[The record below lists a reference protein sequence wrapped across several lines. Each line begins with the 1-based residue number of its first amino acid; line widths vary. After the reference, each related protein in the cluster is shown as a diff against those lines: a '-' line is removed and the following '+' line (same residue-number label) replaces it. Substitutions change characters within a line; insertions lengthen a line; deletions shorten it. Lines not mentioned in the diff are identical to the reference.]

1 MSVPSFIAPLL
12 RRPETL
18 LQLIA
23 ENPGDMAD
31 AALMMITSSAT
42 NDYLEKIGTEA
53 IGARH
58 LSAKLGADGV
68 MPDGTEVETKP
79 RKSKT
84 PNTTSAGVVNDDT
97 PMKLKK
103 SVESDPLLV
112 IINATPESR
121 INWAV
126 VTRFKYWNNARY
138 AKIVKNLQITASD
151 GWKWSLA
158 ELPYEPAEVAACL
171 TDLNARHTAHRYVRS
186 SDLHL
191 SVLLKVP
198 YEDRNIWVHPDV
210 PHNSLP
216 KVIQQLL

>member
-1 MSVPSFIAPLL
+1 MSIPSFIAPLL
-12 RRPETL
+12 RRPEAL
-18 LQLIA
+18 LQQIA

-42 NDYLEKIGTEA
+42 NDYLEKIGAEA

-58 LSAKLGADGV
+58 LSAKLGADGM
-68 MPDGTEVETKP
+68 MPDGTEVEIKP

-84 PNTTSAGVVNDDT
+84 PNATSCGVVNDDT

-112 IINATPESR
+112 VINATTESR
-121 INWAV
+121 VNWAV

-138 AKIVKNLQITASD
+138 AKIVKNLGITASD

-158 ELPYEPAEVAACL
+158 ELPYEPTDLASCL
-171 TDLNARHTAHRYVRS
+171 TDLNARHAAHRYVRS

-191 SVLLKVP
+191 SVLLKIP
-198 YEDRNIWVHPDV
+198 HEERNIWVHPDV
-210 PHNSLP
+210 PHKSLP

>member
-1 MSVPSFIAPLL
+1 MSVPHFINHIL

-18 LQLIA
+18 LQQIA

-31 AALMMITSSAT
+31 SALMMITSSAT
-42 NDYLEKIGTEA
+42 NDYLEKIGAEA
-53 IGARH
+53 VGARH
-58 LSAKLGADGV
+58 LPAKLGADGV
-68 MPDGTEVETKP
+68 MPDGTEVEIKP

-84 PNTTSAGVVNDDT
+84 PNVTSCGVVNDDT

-103 SVESDPLLV
+103 TVESNPLLV
-112 IINATPESR
+112 VINATPESR

-138 AKIVKNLQITASD
+138 AKIVKNLGITASD

-158 ELPYEPAEVAACL
+158 ELPYEATDVSACL
-171 TDLNARHTAHRYVRS
+171 DELVTRHRSHHYVRS

-191 SVLLKVP
+191 SILLKIP
-198 YEDRNIWVHPDV
+198 HEEREIWVHPDV
-210 PHNSLP
+210 ARESLP
-216 KVIQQLL
+216 KVLQQLL

>member
-1 MSVPSFIAPLL
+1 MLVPSFTAPLL

-18 LQLIA
+18 LQLIT
-23 ENPGDMAD
+23 ETPGDMAD
-31 AALMMITSSAT
+31 AALMMLTSSAT
-42 NDYLEKIGTEA
+42 NDYLEKIGAEA

-68 MPDGTEVETKP
+68 MPDGTEVEIKP

-84 PNTTSAGVVNDDT
+84 PNATSCGVVNDDT

-112 IINATPESR
+112 VINATPESR

-138 AKIVKNLQITASD
+138 AKIVKNLGITASD
-151 GWKWSLA
+151 GWTWSLA
-158 ELPYEPAEVAACL
+158 ELPSEPSEITACL
-171 TDLNARHTAHRYVRS
+171 NDLVSRHQPQRYVRS

-191 SVLLKVP
+191 SVLLGIP
-198 YEDRNIWVHPDV
+198 REDRNIWVHPDV
-210 PHNSLP
+210 ARGSLP

>member
-42 NDYLEKIGTEA
+42 NDYLEKIGAEA

-68 MPDGTEVETKP
+68 MPDGTEVEIKP

-84 PNTTSAGVVNDDT
+84 PNATSCGVVNDDT

-112 IINATPESR
+112 VINATPESR

-158 ELPYEPAEVAACL
+158 ELPYDSAELSACL
-171 TDLNARHTAHRYVRS
+171 ADLNARHTAHRYVRS